1 LITDFKKP
9 VKCPKCHKKLNIFQ
23 AKKTKILEWTI
34 DEDDKKDE
42 GRFEDNGQGF
52 TEIFCYNCGAKIGH
66 YEVNTEWGMFPDQ
79 SVMNA

>member
-1 LITDFKKP
+1 MITDFKKP

-23 AKKTKILEWTI
+23 VKKTKILEWTI

-42 GRFEDNGQGF
+42 GRFEDNGQGL

-66 YEVNTEWGMFPDQ
+66 YDANTEWGMFPDQ